1 MRLMIYHGCEGMRGK
16 GRVIGDGLRRGKATG
31 RVGED
36 KAMLQSLA
44 VVDGRRVGG
53 WLGRGS
59 FGYLWG
65 RAVGSGARPQAEPVK
80 HAVKLPC
87 SNASYLSMVFVH
99 RSGQSKP

>member
-1 MRLMIYHGCEGMRGK
+1 MRGK
-16 GRVIGDGLRRGKATG
+16 VRVIGERQGDRSSWGGQSYA
-31 RVGED
+31 
-36 KAMLQSLA
+36 ASLA